1 MNRRHM
7 SSAIDVLT
15 GLFYVNKDSFL
26 GMITLELYVELGLL
40 QDSSLIAEVIEE
52 KRSFDLIHAIK
63 LLDVT
68 VAEHVESIIRGY

>member
-1 MNRRHM
+1 MNRKHM

-15 GLFYVNKDSFL
+15 GLFYVNKDSYL

-68 VAEHVESIIRGY
+68 VAEHVESILRGY